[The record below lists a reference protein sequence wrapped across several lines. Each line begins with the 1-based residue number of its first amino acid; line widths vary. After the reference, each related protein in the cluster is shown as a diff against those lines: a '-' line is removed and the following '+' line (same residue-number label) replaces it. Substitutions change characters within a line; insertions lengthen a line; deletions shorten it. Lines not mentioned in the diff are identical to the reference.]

1 MQRLK
6 VQKLI
11 RDVCQYEK
19 STGVDSDFLR
29 KVLVWVAVVLAIMNF
44 RFNGLEKPTVFMLT
58 NGICILALISAA
70 FLHRKKAMQAFI
82 LATSF
87 IVVLMGVVF
96 LLMNENDGFQNFW
109 FFLLPTVFIIQVG
122 LRMALPICA
131 GYGLC
136 ITVVLWFAPKWVM
149 VPYPREYCIYYPVF
163 YWAFLFLMVVADLF
177 YKYYRICRE
186 RAEREMEQEVQ
197 ATVAK
202 AQKLMFSS
210 VVAISQMVDEKDR
223 YTSEHSHRVAEYSC
237 RIARCLGGK
246 YNDEKELGMLYRSAL
261 LHDIGKISVP
271 DAILNK
277 PSRLTEEEFAIMKQ
291 HTVWGRK
298 ILAGIEFLP
307 QADAGASY
315 HHERYA
321 GGGYPTG
328 VPSAEL
334 PEIVRIISAA
344 DALDAMSSDRCYRK
358 KCDKDYIIGEFRKN
372 SGKQFDPAI
381 ADIVIQL
388 IQSGEIPLGQT
399 TGCVE

>member
-1 MQRLK
+1 MQKLK

-11 RDVCQYEK
+11 QDVCQYEK
-19 STGVDSDFLR
+19 ISGDGSDFLR
-29 KVLVWVAVVLAIMNF
+29 KVLVWVAVVLAAMNF
-44 RFNGLEKPTVFMLT
+44 RFNSWEKPVVFMLT
-58 NGICILALISAA
+58 NGICMLALVSAV
-70 FLHRKKAMQAFI
+70 FLHRKRAVQTMI
-82 LATSF
+82 TITGPL
-87 IVVLMGVVF
+87 VVLMGVVY
-96 LLMNENDGFQNFW
+96 LLMNENDGFQNLW
-109 FFLLPTVFIIQVG
+109 FFLLPTVFIIQIG

-136 ITVVLWFAPKWVM
+136 ITVVLWFAPHWVM
-149 VPYPREYCIYYPVF
+149 VPYPKEYCIYYPVF

-186 RAEREMEQEVQ
+186 QAEQEMEQEVQ

-277 PSRLTEEEFAIMKQ
+277 PSCLTDEEFSIMKQ

-307 QADAGASY
+307 QADVGASY

-358 KCDKDYIIGEFRKN
+358 KCDKDYIISEFRKN
-372 SGKQFDPAI
+372 SGK
-381 ADIVIQL
+381 
-388 IQSGEIPLGQT
+388 
-399 TGCVE
+399 